1 MKRYIKFLVLNV
13 VLGLG
18 LVSCNLNDETSNQR
32 SEATDSIVAPQEV
45 PINNYSIHFKNI
57 IKSQAGT
64 FRGVNLGTPISEVKK
79 LEDTAQI
86 VEETNDH
93 IDYMLTLPHLE
104 NADLRYDLKD
114 AKVSEIELNIY
125 PKDENSQ
132 DSLFTEFDSYF
143 TQKFG
148 NAVTSD
154 TASKSWENKQMD
166 LLIKME
172 KKGNQKVHDI
182 HIQFSSLMRQS
193 AAILEESLP
202 D

>member
-1 MKRYIKFLVLNV
+1 MKQYIKILVLNV
-13 VLGLG
+13 ILGLG
-18 LVSCNLNDETSNQR
+18 LVSCNVNDETSNQR
-32 SEATDSIVAPQEV
+32 NEGVDSLIAPKEV
-45 PINNYSIHFKNI
+45 SISSYSTHFKNI

-64 FRGVNLGTPISEVKK
+64 FRGVNLGTPLSEVKK
-79 LEDTAQI
+79 LEDTAQV

-93 IDYMLTLPHLE
+93 IDYMLTLPQLE
-104 NADLRYDLKD
+104 NADLRYELKD

-125 PKDENSQ
+125 PKGESSQ
-132 DSLFTEFDSYF
+132 DSLFVEFDSYF

-148 NAVTSD
+148 NAVASD
-154 TASKSWENKQMD
+154 SASKTWENKQTD

-182 HIQFSSLMRQS
+182 KIHISSLLRQS

-202 D
+202 Y